1 MRASS
6 SPTRVTAWAS
16 ATAMPRTCASPTRFQ
31 SKGGETI
38 ARTNR
43 GGRDRRGNSVN
54 WAGTRPLRELGHA
67 SLTPPPSP
75 SSPHRRRRRH
85 HASATKTT
93 TAKRIPAA
101 LRRGWTT
108 VATAP
113 APPAVRRSTA
123 SASASSGATAACAT
137 RALLVVSVATT
148 IGSARR
154 PMRPLPRMRPP
165 RRMRPL
171 RRRRPLRRTR
181 ISKARLCA
189 WTRAAATPV
198 MAFVTTAGRV
208 PSTKRFATLERTAR
222 TADRAS

>member
-108 VATAP
+108 AATAP
-113 APPAVRRSTA
+113 APPAGREST
-123 SASASSGATAACAT
+123 ASASSGATAAFAG
-137 RALLVVSVATT
+137 RNMLVVSVATT

-154 PMRPLPRMRPP
+154 PMRPLPRMRPGP
-165 RRMRPL
+165 
-171 RRRRPLRRTR
+171 RRRPLRRTR
-181 ISKARLCA
+181 IPKARLCA

-208 PSTKRFATLERTAR
+208 PSTKRYATLERTAR
-222 TADRAS
+222 TADRA